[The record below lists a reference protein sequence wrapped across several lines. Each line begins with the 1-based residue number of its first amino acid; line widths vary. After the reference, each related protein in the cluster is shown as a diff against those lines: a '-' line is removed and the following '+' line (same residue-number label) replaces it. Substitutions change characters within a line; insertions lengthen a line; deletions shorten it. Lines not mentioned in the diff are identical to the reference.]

1 MPKLYS
7 GFPGKAPGTGLLLLR
22 LAVGTTLLAQTV
34 PHLADARDPGSAVIA
49 FCLLALSIGASLIIG
64 FGTRIAAVMAAVL
77 VVLGAIAALF
87 SMSTS
92 SLGLLQSRSFDLNII
107 VVAIAIACLG
117 PGAFSLD
124 AALFGRRKVIIPRSS
139 LSA

>member
-1 MPKLYS
+1 
-7 GFPGKAPGTGLLLLR
+7 LLLLR
-22 LAVGTTLLAQTV
+22 LAVGTTLLAEAV
-34 PHLADARDPGSAVIA
+34 PRLADVRDPEPGAIA
-49 FCLLALSIGASLIIG
+49 FRLLGLAIGASLIIG
-64 FGTRIAAVMAAVL
+64 FGTRIAAVMAALL
-77 VVLGAIAALF
+77 VAIATLL

-92 SLGLLQSRSFDLNII
+92 AFGLLRSHSFDLNMT

-139 LSA
+139 LSSH

>member
-7 GFPGKAPGTGLLLLR
+7 GFPGRTPGTGLLLLR
-22 LAVGTTLLAQTV
+22 LAVGTTLLAQAV
-34 PHLADARDPGSAVIA
+34 PHLAEARDPGAAVIT

-64 FGTRIAAVMAAVL
+64 FGARIAGVMAAILIAV
-77 VVLGAIAALF
+77 AALL
-87 SMSTS
+87 SMNTS
-92 SLGLLQSRSFDLNII
+92 SFGFLQNRFSDLTMM

-124 AALFGRRKVIIPRSS
+124 AALFGRRRVIIPRSS

>member
-7 GFPGKAPGTGLLLLR
+7 GFPGRTPGTGLLLLR
-22 LAVGTTLLAQTV
+22 LSVGTILLAHAV
-34 PHLADARDPGSAVIA
+34 PRLADVRDPGPAVVA
-49 FCLLALSIGASLIIG
+49 FCLLALSIGASLVIG
-64 FGTRIAAVMAAVL
+64 FATRIAAIMAAIL
-77 VVLGAIAALF
+77 VASLAIL

-92 SLGLLQSRSFDLNII
+92 LLGFQGSPFDLNVI

-139 LSA
+139 LSS

>member
-7 GFPGKAPGTGLLLLR
+7 GFPGKTPGTGLLLLR
-22 LAVGTTLLAQTV
+22 LAVGTTLLAQAV
-34 PHLADARDPGSAVIA
+34 PYLADAREPGPVVIA
-49 FCLLALSIGASLIIG
+49 FRLLALSIGASLIIG

-77 VVLGAIAALF
+77 VALAAIATLL

-92 SLGLLQSRSFDLNII
+92 SLGLLQSHSFDLNVM
-107 VVAIAIACLG
+107 VVAIAIAFLG